1 MQMIFVVYEGMTAL
15 DAIGPYEIL
24 SRLPGAQV
32 TFAGVTAGPVRA
44 DTGAL
49 TLVADRALAD
59 CGSPDLVLV
68 PGGPDVRAQTTDTAL
83 HDWLRAVDPG
93 TTWMTSVCT
102 GSLILAAAGLL
113 RGRTATSH
121 WLALDRLP
129 AYGVTPVAERVVRDG
144 KYVTGAG
151 VSAGIDLALTLAGTV
166 AGPAVAQS
174 IQLAT
179 EYDPRPPFT
188 AGSPGSAPP
197 ALVSHL
203 RANAHL
209 VMST

>member
-24 SRLPGAQV
+24 SRLPGAHV
-32 TFAGVTAGPVRA
+32 TFAGVQAGPVRT

-59 CGSPDLVLV
+59 CGTPDLVLV

-83 HDWLRAVDPG
+83 HDWLRAVDPS

-129 AYGVTPVAERVVRDG
+129 AYDVTPSPQRVVRDG
-144 KYVTGAG
+144 KYMTGAG
-151 VSAGIDLALTLAGTV
+151 VSAGLDLALTVAAAV
-166 AGPAVAQS
+166 AGPDVAQL
-174 IQLAT
+174 IQLAV
-179 EYDPRPPFT
+179 EYDPHPPFT
-188 AGSPGSAPP
+188 AGSPSSAPP
-197 ALVSHL
+197 SVVAGL

>member
-24 SRLPGAQV
+24 SRLPGARV

-49 TLVADRALAD
+49 SLVADRALAD
-59 CGSPDLVLV
+59 CPAPDLVLV
-68 PGGPDVRAQTTDTAL
+68 PGGPDVRAQTSDTAL
-83 HDWLRAVDPG
+83 HDWLRSVDP
-93 TTWMTSVCT
+93 TWMTSVCT

-113 RGRTATSH
+113 RGRSATSH
-121 WLALDRLP
+121 WLALDRLT

-144 KYVTGAG
+144 RYVTGAG
-151 VSAGIDLALTLAGTV
+151 VSAGIDLALTLAATI

-188 AGSPGSAPP
+188 AGSPASAPP

-203 RANAHL
+203 RANAQL

>member
-15 DAIGPYEIL
+15 DAVGPYEIL
-24 SRLPGAQV
+24 SRLPGARV
-32 TFAGVTAGPVRA
+32 TFAGVHAGPVRT

-49 TLVADRALAD
+49 SLVAERALAD
-59 CGSPDLVLV
+59 CEAPDLVLV
-68 PGGPDVRAQTTDTAL
+68 PGGPDVAAQTSDTAL
-83 HDWLRAVDPG
+83 HDWLRAVDPV
-93 TTWMTSVCT
+93 TTWTTSVCT

-129 AYGVTPVAERVVRDG
+129 AYDVTPSPRRVVRDG

-151 VSAGIDLALTLAGTV
+151 VSAGIDLALTLADII
-166 AGPAVAQS
+166 AGPAVAQT

-179 EYDPRPPFT
+179 EYDPQPPFT
-188 AGSPGSAPP
+188 AGSPASAPP
-197 ALVSHL
+197 ELVSHL